1 MARTRKPRVVDL
13 TRRITH
19 EMLNFPGEARP
30 GFIRF
35 SGLDDLGFRCRQIL
49 MPTHFGTHT
58 DAYSHFLPAGRTI
71 DRMAPT
77 QYVGPALVLDVRKR
91 PDPTTVTRKDLEA
104 AWPARAATCR
114 VLLNTG
120 WGERVK
126 GSAYFKDF
134 PGIDAGAAQWL
145 IRRKIVMLGLDLPS
159 VHPKEY
165 KKVHEIL
172 FRGGVAVTE
181 GLVNLSRLPRGEVFF
196 VGLPLALAGLDGSPI
211 RAVAIVGNPRD
222 L

>member
-1 MARTRKPRVVDL
+1 
-13 TRRITH
+13 
-19 EMLNFPGEARP
+19 MLNFPREARP
-30 GFIRF
+30 GFIHF
-35 SGLDDLGFRCRQIL
+35 SGLDDVGFRCRQIL
-49 MPTHFGTHT
+49 MPTHLGTHT

-71 DRMAPT
+71 DRMALT

-91 PDPTTVTRKDLEA
+91 PDPTKVTRRDLEA
-104 AWPARAATCR
+104 AWPAGEAACR

-120 WGERVK
+120 WGDRVK
-126 GSAYFKDF
+126 GSAYFKNF
-134 PGIDAGAAQWL
+134 PGLETEAARWL
-145 IRRKIVMLGLDLPS
+145 IRRKVIMLGLDLPS

-165 KKVHEIL
+165 KAVHELL

-181 GLVNLSRLPRGEVFF
+181 GLISLSSLPRGIVFF

-211 RAVAIVGNPRD
+211 RALAVVGDPGK

>member
-19 EMLNFPGEARP
+19 EMLNFPGEPRP

-77 QYVGPALVLDVRKR
+77 QYMGPALVLDVRKR
-91 PDPTTVTRKDLEA
+91 PDPTTVTRKDLEVA
-104 AWPARAATCR
+104 CRRESERAASCSIPA
-114 VLLNTG
+114 
-120 WGERVK
+120 GENGRRGLPTSRISPV
-126 GSAYFKDF
+126 ST
-134 PGIDAGAAQWL
+134 PG
-145 IRRKIVMLGLDLPS
+145 R
-159 VHPKEY
+159 
-165 KKVHEIL
+165 
-172 FRGGVAVTE
+172 RGG
-181 GLVNLSRLPRGEVFF
+181 
-196 VGLPLALAGLDGSPI
+196 
-211 RAVAIVGNPRD
+211 
-222 L
+222 